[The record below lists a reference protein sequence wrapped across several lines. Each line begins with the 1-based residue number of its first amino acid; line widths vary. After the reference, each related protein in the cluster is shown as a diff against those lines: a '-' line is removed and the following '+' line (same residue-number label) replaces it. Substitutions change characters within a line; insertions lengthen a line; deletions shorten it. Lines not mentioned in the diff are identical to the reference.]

1 MIPPG
6 LPHLERLVARQ
17 LSAFP
22 EHIDFLTRRFSALSG
37 PELGF
42 AELIAEKVSQIAGAD
57 LGRVCED
64 YRWLSGVVL
73 DEELHFRRT
82 GRYRLST
89 FAEANEQYY
98 SNTELMSRYMNGLLA
113 SQLWWRNHTEMLRY
127 FRDDFIGRNPSG
139 FRHLEIGP
147 GHGLFLSFAAAS
159 PGCRSAEAWDISDV
173 SLSNTRSALAAMDL
187 GREVLLKKVDIFEAP
202 KEDFTSIVFSE
213 VLEHLERP
221 PDALAILHGLLA
233 EDGRIFLNAPVNSP
247 APDHLYLFETPEQI
261 LQMIVDAGFAVESS
275 RFSPCT
281 GATLERARKR
291 KLTISVGAIVRK
303 A

>member
-6 LPHLERLVARQ
+6 LPYLERLVAQQ

-22 EHIDFLTRRFSALSG
+22 EHGPFLTKRFSALRG
-37 PELGF
+37 AELNF
-42 AELIAEKVSQIAGAD
+42 AERIAGKVIQIAGD
-57 LGRVCED
+57 SLDRVCED
-64 YRWLSGVVL
+64 YRWLSGIIL

-89 FAEANEQYY
+89 FEEADAEVY
-98 SNTELMSRYMNGLLA
+98 SNSEFMSRYMNGVLA

-127 FRDDFIGRNPSG
+127 FDADFLERNPRE

-147 GHGLFLSFAAAS
+147 GHGLFLSLAAAS
-159 PGCRSAEAWDISDV
+159 PNCESAEAWDISDV
-173 SLSNTRSALAAMDL
+173 SLLNTRSALAAMRLD
-187 GREVLLKKVDIFEAP
+187 REVSLKKASIFEAP
-202 KEDFTSIVFSE
+202 KEIFSSIVFSE

-221 PDALAILHGLLA
+221 ADALAILRGLIA
-233 EDGRIFLNAPVNSP
+233 DDGRIFLNAPVNSP

-275 RFSPCT
+275 RFSPYT
-281 GATLERARKR
+281 GATLERARKM
-291 KLTISVGAIVRK
+291 KLTISVGVIARK

>member
-1 MIPPG
+1 MIPSG
-6 LPHLERLVARQ
+6 LPHLERLVAHQ
-17 LSAFP
+17 LSVFP
-22 EHIDFLTRRFSALSG
+22 EHVAFLTKRFSALSG
-37 PELGF
+37 PELSFG
-42 AELIAEKVSQIAGAD
+42 ELIAEKITQIAGSHLD
-57 LGRVCED
+57 RICED
-64 YRWLSGVVL
+64 YRWLSGIVL

-89 FAEANEQYY
+89 FEEADQQYY
-98 SNTELMSRYMNGLLA
+98 SNAELMSRYMNGLLA

-127 FRDDFIGRNPSG
+127 FRDDFIGRNPAG

-147 GHGLFLSFAAAS
+147 GHGLFLSLAAAS
-159 PGCRSAEAWDISDV
+159 SGCESAEAWDISDT
-173 SLSNTRSALAAMDL
+173 SLLNTRGALAAMQL
-187 GREVLLKKVDIFEAP
+187 GREVLLKKVNIFDAP
-202 KEDFTSIVFSE
+202 KGEFTSIVFSE

-221 PDALAILHGLLA
+221 QDALSNLRGLLA

-275 RFSPCT
+275 MFSPCT
-281 GATLERARKR
+281 GVTLERARKR
-291 KLTISVGAIVRK
+291 KLTISVGVIARR